1 VVNKNSVFLKMF
13 VFFVLSEGLFFNIN
27 NANSKDIVESVSQKL
42 DQPYCFFKTTGKDP
56 YVIVHYPGKGELH
69 NITCGTYN
77 SDTGETT
84 VVKDSPDL
92 KNLEV
97 IRSTKYFADSNIKLD
112 VKHPGYRKTNV
123 GKVVES
129 FLDIIDLVPMR
140 SYKGEILLDEYNA
153 GFPMKWVL
161 GKGEDLK
168 EICKY
173 LTKKFEQEGFLP
185 QENKPILVV
194 EIGNHNE
201 KIENTEELF
210 LNKYF
215 TVVDIFDPT
224 VKKMFDAYQK
234 NFYAIKESTKGA
246 ETVGETL
253 VEKFFAGGESFCK
266 DFDTNKVAYF
276 LTTAVVSGFVTKAV
290 GAMWSGYNKKAEDTG
305 KGIEENLINKIVSPS
320 IAIGCLGGSLW
331 ILYKFMRAIK
341 KERNQYSCDCDDN

>member
-1 VVNKNSVFLKMF
+1 VVNKNSVLLKMF
-13 VFFVLSEGLFFNIN
+13 GFLVLSEGLFLNIN
-27 NANSKDIVESVSQKL
+27 NVHSKNLVESVSQKL

-69 NITCGTYN
+69 NITCGTHDSN
-77 SDTGETT
+77 TGKIT

-97 IRSTKYFADSNIKLD
+97 IRSTKYFADSNVKLD

-123 GKVVES
+123 GKIVES

-173 LTKKFEQEGFLP
+173 LAKKFEQEGFFL

-215 TVVDIFDPT
+215 TVVDAFDPT

-234 NFYAIKESTKGA
+234 NFYAIKESIKGA

-253 VEKFFAGGESFCK
+253 AEKFLAGGESFCK
-266 DFDTNKVAYF
+266 DFDANKVAYF
-276 LTTAVVSGFVTKAV
+276 LATAVASGLITKAV
-290 GAMWSGYNKKAEDTG
+290 GAMWDGYNKKAEDTG
-305 KGIEENLINKIVSPS
+305 KNIEKNFINKIVPS
-320 IAIGCLGGSLW
+320 ALTIGGLGGSLW
-331 ILYKFMRAIK
+331 ILYKFIKAIE
-341 KERNQYSCDCDDN
+341 KEKNQCSCDCGDN